1 MTAEPA
7 DPGIAVIKPITIAI
21 VYLFFST
28 AYLSLLNYNLGII
41 GLLLKPIP
49 ILLLAFAAWR
59 WAHPRW
65 HRSLILALLFSA
77 VGDVLLAAHG
87 MVGGLF
93 TAGLASFLVAQVLYA
108 QCFWRHRGP
117 QRWRVA
123 AALAYLPLAALVAWR
138 ILPGTADMAV
148 PVALYSV
155 AITAMVTG
163 AAMADRPL
171 LLLAGALSFALS
183 DAILAID
190 HFISPVP
197 GAGVL
202 IMGSYYLAQGL
213 LCAGALQA
221 PGRATA

>member
-1 MTAEPA
+1 MKPA
-7 DPGIAVIKPITIAI
+7 HIAI
-21 VYLFFST
+21 VYLIFSI
-28 AYLSLLNYNLGII
+28 AYITLLKYNLGII

-49 ILLLAFAAWR
+49 ILLLTLAAWR
-59 WAHPRW
+59 WAQPGWRN
-65 HRSLILALLFSA
+65 SLILALLFSA
-77 VGDVLLAAHG
+77 LGDVLLAAHG

-93 TAGLASFLVAQVLYA
+93 TAGLTSFLVAQVVYA

-123 AALAYLPLAALVAWR
+123 AALAYLPLAALMAWR

>member
-7 DPGIAVIKPITIAI
+7 DPGIAVIKPITIAT

-28 AYLSLLNYNLGII
+28 VYLSLLNYNLGTI

-183 DAILAID
+183 DAMLAID
-190 HFISPVP
+190 RFINPLP
-197 GAGVL
+197 GAGLL

>member
-1 MTAEPA
+1 MKPA
-7 DPGIAVIKPITIAI
+7 HIAVG
-21 VYLFFST
+21 YLFFSVVYIT
-28 AYLSLLNYNLGII
+28 FLKYNPGII

-49 ILLLAFAAWR
+49 ILLLTLAAWR
-59 WAHPRW
+59 WAQPGWRS
-65 HRSLILALLFSA
+65 SLILALLFSA
-77 VGDVLLAAHG
+77 LGDVLLAAHG

-93 TAGLASFLVAQVLYA
+93 TAGLASFLVAQVVYA
-108 QCFWRHRGP
+108 QCFWRYRGP